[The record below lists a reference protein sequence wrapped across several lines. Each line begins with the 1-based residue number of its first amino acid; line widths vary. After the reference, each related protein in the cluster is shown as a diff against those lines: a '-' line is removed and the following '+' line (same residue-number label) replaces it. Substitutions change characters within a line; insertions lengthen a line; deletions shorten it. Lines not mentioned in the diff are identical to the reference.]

1 MLLQTGVFL
10 GISVG
15 LLCTLVKSEAC
26 QGKNFPTRC
35 ELIHRNVCFDF
46 VGESKTWSQARSSC
60 GERGGVLLRL
70 MSTPIKI
77 FLKNII
83 SERNISNF
91 SWWLGKDV
99 QERKLRP
106 AISESNTFS
115 QSTSFAASFVL
126 ACDSSESSIVYFR
139 LPQALQVWTAST
151 LEVNSPKCLKK
162 KKYVLKRDAKHFLL
176 LSFWF

>member
-15 LLCTLVKSEAC
+15 LLCTLMKSEAS
-26 QGKNFPTRC
+26 QGKNFPMRC

-83 SERNISNF
+83 SERNVSNF
-91 SWWLGKDV
+91 SWWLGKNV
-99 QERKLRP
+99 QGR
-106 AISESNTFS
+106 SNTFS
-115 QSTSFAASFVL
+115 QNMSFAASLYWLVIPL
-126 ACDSSESSIVYFR
+126 NQALSILDFHRLYKYG
-139 LPQALQVWTAST
+139 LPQPS
-151 LEVNSPKCLKK
+151 
-162 KKYVLKRDAKHFLL
+162 
-176 LSFWF
+176 

>member
-26 QGKNFPTRC
+26 QGKNFPMRC
-35 ELIHRNVCFDF
+35 ELIYRNVCLDF

-70 MSTPIKI
+70 MSTPMKT

-91 SWWLGKDV
+91 TWWLGKDV
-99 QERKLRP
+99 QGRNLQP

-115 QSTSFAASFVL
+115 QNTSFAFVIPL
-126 ACDSSESSIVYFR
+126 N
-139 LPQALQVWTAST
+139 QALSILVFNGLHNYGLRQPS
-151 LEVNSPKCLKK
+151 K
-162 KKYVLKRDAKHFLL
+162 
-176 LSFWF
+176 